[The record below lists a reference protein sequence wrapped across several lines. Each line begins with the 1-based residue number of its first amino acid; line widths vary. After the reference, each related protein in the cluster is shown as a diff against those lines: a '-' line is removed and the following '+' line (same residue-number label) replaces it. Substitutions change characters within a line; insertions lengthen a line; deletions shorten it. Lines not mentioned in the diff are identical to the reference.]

1 MNKLTSANAVQHV
14 GRKIQFRT
22 THPSPGDGNS
32 GLKLKTATW
41 KTATLLGVC
50 ATGKSIRVD
59 YPSLNNCL
67 ELRSRTIYLA
77 DNDDTTIAEQ
87 FNYNWRPPAFN

>member
-1 MNKLTSANAVQHV
+1 MNKITSDNASQYI

-22 THPSPGDGNS
+22 TRPSPGDGNS

-41 KTATLLGVC
+41 KTATLLSVVDS
-50 ATGKSIRVD
+50 GKSIRID

-67 ELRSRTIYLA
+67 DLRRVIYLA
-77 DNDDTTIAEQ
+77 DNDDEVIAEQ